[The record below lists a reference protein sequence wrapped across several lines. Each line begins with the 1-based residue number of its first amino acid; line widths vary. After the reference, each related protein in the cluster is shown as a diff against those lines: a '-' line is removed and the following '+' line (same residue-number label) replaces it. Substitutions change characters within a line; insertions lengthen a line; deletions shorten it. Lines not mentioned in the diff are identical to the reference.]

1 MEYNEREACGLSDH
15 LIADKY
21 YDFYGDAE
29 LLCTGEGKGWKFNE
43 NGIYPVCWHLLY
55 TWKLNEFL

>member
-29 LLCTGEGKGWKFNE
+29 LLCTGEGERVGNSMKIIFIPSAGTKYCILE
-43 NGIYPVCWHLLY
+43 A
-55 TWKLNEFL
+55 